1 MNFLAHLYLAGKEE
15 ELIIGNFIAD
25 SVKGNKFNDYPKRIA
40 DGIVMHRSID
50 FFSDTHAVY
59 RQSIHRLA
67 PTYGKFS
74 GVITDMFYDHFLA
87 RYWNDYSDISLE
99 QFSEDVY
106 TILRAYQAH
115 MPEKSKVILTY
126 MSKYNWLLSYAKIE
140 GLRRALKGLSE
151 RMKYYSPM
159 DEAVNDLEKNFDLYK
174 NDFLEFFPL
183 IQKHV
188 EGFKIN

>member
-15 ELIIGNFIAD
+15 ELIVGNFIAD
-25 SVKGNKFNDYPKRIA
+25 SVKGNKFLEYPKRIA
-40 DGIVMHRSID
+40 DGVVMHRSID
-50 FFSDTHAVY
+50 FFSDTHPIY
-59 RQSIHRLA
+59 RNTVHRLA

-87 RYWNDYSDISLE
+87 LYWKEYSDIPLDV
-99 QFSEDVY
+99 FSENIY
-106 TILRAYQAH
+106 TILRSYQTD

-126 MSKYNWLLSYAKIE
+126 MSKYNWLVAYAKIE

-159 DEAVNDLEKNFDLYK
+159 DEAVNLLEKDFPLYEK
-174 NDFLEFFPL
+174 DFREFFPL

-188 EGFKIN
+188 ESFK